1 MSGLLLKDLLVLRK
15 GAKSYLLFLALYA
28 ALSLYWSNGLFSTL
42 LVVIVM
48 MLPMNCFAWDNYT
61 KWDTYAGALP
71 VSARTVVA
79 SRYLL
84 VLLVSAAALLLMAAL
99 SAVSFLITGHMD
111 WETFLFSC
119 TSSLAGALL
128 VNAVTLP
135 LMYKYGPERAR
146 ILMMVCLI
154 VVFAGVYLLDSW
166 AEHHGLPMLPSAAGQ
181 ALSAAL
187 TLLIPLA
194 ALAVSFLLSCRIY
207 QRKEV

>member
-15 GAKSYLLFLALYA
+15 GAKSYLIFLALYA
-28 ALSLYWSNGLFSTL
+28 VLSLYWSNGLFSTL

-71 VSARTVVA
+71 VSSRTVVA

-84 VLLVSAAALLLMAAL
+84 VLLVAAAALMLMAAL
-99 SAVSFLITGHMD
+99 SAVSFLITGVMD
-111 WETFLFSC
+111 WGTFLFSC
-119 TSSLAGALL
+119 TSSLTGALL
-128 VNAVTLP
+128 VNALTLP

-154 VVFAGVYLLDSW
+154 VIFAGVYLLDSW
-166 AEHHGLPMLPSAAGQ
+166 MENSRLSNLPTASQAVSAAF
-181 ALSAAL
+181 A
-187 TLLIPLA
+187 LLIPAA
-194 ALAVSFLLSCRIY
+194 ALAVSFLISCRIY
-207 QRKEV
+207 QHKEV